1 MQPQPGK
8 NGKRLNPIRA
18 KAGAAWGA
26 EIERQALS
34 PDPEERRAAY
44 QAIRALGCLP
54 PEAGFY
60 LVGHTIEEIAEQ
72 HIEEALEAGPL
83 RAIIDRILDLKR
95 ALGLEPDEDW
105 PPGGEPDEWRPLAA
119 AFHEAVERT
128 RAALFRHLADPEMAE
143 LFLNDRPEFDRRMEA
158 GRQYLFGP
166 LR

>member
-1 MQPQPGK
+1 
-8 NGKRLNPIRA
+8 LSTIRE

-26 EIERQALS
+26 EIDRQALS
-34 PDPEERRAAY
+34 EDPGERLAAY
-44 QAIRALGCLP
+44 QAIWALGCLP
-54 PEAGFY
+54 PKAGFY

-83 RAIIDRILDLKR
+83 RANIDRIIDLKR
-95 ALGLEPDEDW
+95 AHGLEVDQDW

-128 RAALFRHLADPEMAE
+128 RAAAFRHLADPEMAA

-158 GRQYLFGP
+158 GRQYYFGP
-166 LR
+166 LH